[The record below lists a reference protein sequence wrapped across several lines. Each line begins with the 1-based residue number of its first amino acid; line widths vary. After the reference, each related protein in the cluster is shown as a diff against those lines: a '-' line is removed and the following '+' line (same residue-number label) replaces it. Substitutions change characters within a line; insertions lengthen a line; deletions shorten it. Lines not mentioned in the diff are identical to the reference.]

1 MGIRFEKDSLMNWM
15 NEIGKY
21 LRLITDKFTAFDE
34 PEDPDFFD
42 NGYSTFFGKDRA
54 FFLNQTSESLQA
66 YFQQELKV
74 EQLRP
79 LALILMNDGLHTA
92 DTEQQKNLLTKAK
105 QILNY
110 VMSQTSSFAFEDYA
124 YLSTID
130 SQLS

>member
-42 NGYSTFFGKDRA
+42 NGYSTFFGKDRV
-54 FFLNQTSESLQA
+54 FFLNQTAESLQA
-66 YFQQELKV
+66 YFQQELEV

-92 DTEQQKNLLTKAK
+92 DIEQQKNLLTKAK

-110 VMSQTSSFAFEDYA
+110 VMSQTSSFAFEDYS

-130 SQLS
+130 SKLR

>member
-21 LRLITDKFTAFDE
+21 LRLIKDKFTAFDE

-42 NGYSTFFGKDRA
+42 NGYSTFFGKDRV
-54 FFLNQTSESLQA
+54 FFLNQTAESLQA
-66 YFQQELKV
+66 YFQQELEV

-92 DTEQQKNLLTKAK
+92 DIEQQKNLLTKAK

-110 VMSQTSSFAFEDYA
+110 VMSQTSSFAFEDYS

-130 SQLS
+130 SKLR